1 MASTVTTAPRTNNI
15 FRQQWLNIRM
25 FLEGA
30 RLSYIA
36 LFHWLR
42 PTTYIASKVLMPV
55 NQILFFTLLG
65 VYATSRSNA
74 DFYIIGNAVQM
85 ASISG
90 IYAMT
95 MTIGGDRWAGTLP
108 YLFGIPANR
117 LMMYLGR
124 SVFNVFDGMIGVF
137 MGLLFGFIFLG
148 LDLSQADPVAL
159 LVVILV
165 TTASTCGM
173 GMALGSL
180 SLITVNVFF
189 INNVVYFLLIAFSG
203 SNVPLADLP
212 GWMQFISDFIPLTRG
227 IEAARQVVAGG
238 NLSDISGL
246 MLGELAVG
254 VAYTA
259 IGFVTFRWI
268 EFQARRGGTLERI

>member
-1 MASTVTTAPRTNNI
+1 MLHK
-15 FRQQWLNIRM
+15 FWLNVRM
-25 FLEGA
+25 FVEGA

-42 PTTYIASKVLMPV
+42 PTTYVASKVIMPV

-74 DFYIIGNAVQM
+74 DFYIIGNSVQM

-108 YLFGIPANR
+108 YLFGIPTNR
-117 LMMYLGR
+117 LLMYLGR
-124 SVFNVFDGMIGVF
+124 SLFNVFDGMIGVF
-137 MGLLFGFIFLG
+137 MGLLFGVIFLG
-148 LDLSQADPVAL
+148 LDLSATDPLAL
-159 LVVILV
+159 TIVILV

-203 SNVPLADLP
+203 SNLPLEDLP
-212 GWMQFISDFIPLTRG
+212 GWMQAVSDFLPLTRG
-227 IEAARQVVAGG
+227 IAAARDVINGAHLG
-238 NLSDISGL
+238 DITGL
-246 MLGELAVG
+246 LAGELLVG
-254 VAYTA
+254 VIYTA
-259 IGFVTFRWI
+259 IGFFMFRWI
-268 EFQARRGGTLERI
+268 EYHARRGGSLERI